1 MLLHLHKDSSERLF
15 EIAEGQQ
22 GYFTA
27 KQAEAAGFDK
37 KNHHYHVRS
46 GNWVRECRGVYRLSK
61 FPIAEHPDMITWS
74 LWSRDR
80 TDKPQGVY
88 SHETAL
94 SVYNL
99 SDVMPAKLH
108 MTVPP
113 SFRRNAAIPGVLVL
127 HRGRLYNDEI
137 EAMRGFK
144 VTRPLKTISDLL
156 VAGYLSGDH
165 VQQAVRQAAERGLI
179 YRSMLAAA
187 PRIPADV
194 KKKIGELMK
203 EADGA

>member
-1 MLLHLHKDSSERLF
+1 MSTIQHRHRDSSERLF
-15 EIAEGQQ
+15 AIAEGQQ

-46 GNWVRECRGVYRLSK
+46 SNWVRECRGVYRLAK
-61 FPIAEHPDMITWS
+61 FPVAEHPDMIAWS

-80 TDKPQGVY
+80 SDKPQGVY

-99 SDVMPAKLH
+99 SDLMPAKLH

-113 SFRRNAAIPGVLVL
+113 EFRRNASIPGVLVL
-127 HRGRLYNDEI
+127 HRGRLHDDEI
-137 EAMRGFK
+137 EAMQGFR
-144 VTRPLKTISDLL
+144 VTRPLKTIADLIE
-156 VAGYLSGDH
+156 AGEVSPDH
-165 VQQAVRQAAERGLI
+165 LQQAVRQAVERGLLS
-179 YRSMLAAA
+179 RSRLAAA
-187 PRIPADV
+187 ARLPADV
-194 KKKIGELMK
+194 RQKIEALMK
-203 EADGA
+203 VR

>member
-1 MLLHLHKDSSERLF
+1 MPTILHRNKESSERLF

-46 GNWVRECRGVYRLSK
+46 GNWIRECRGVYRLAK
-61 FPIAEHPDMITWS
+61 FPITEHPDMIAWS

-99 SDVMPAKLH
+99 SDLMPAKLH

-113 SFRRNAAIPGVLVL
+113 DFRRNAAIPGVLVL
-127 HRGRLYNDEI
+127 HRGKLHDDEI
-137 EAMRGFK
+137 EAMQGFR
-144 VTRPLKTISDLL
+144 VTRPLKAIADVIAAGDISADF
-156 VAGYLSGDH
+156 
-165 VQQAVRQAAERGLI
+165 VQQAVRQAVQRGLI
-179 YRSMLAAA
+179 SRSKLAAA
-187 PRIPADV
+187 AHIPEDV
-194 KKKIGELMK
+194 KKKIGDLMK
-203 EADGA
+203 GI

>member
-1 MLLHLHKDSSERLF
+1 MTTILHRHKESSERLF

-27 KQAEAAGFDK
+27 KQAQAAGFDK

-46 GNWVRECRGVYRLSK
+46 GNWIRECRGVYRLSK
-61 FPIAEHPDMITWS
+61 FPVAEHPDMIAWS

-99 SDVMPAKLH
+99 SDLMPAKLH

-113 SFRRNAAIPGVLVL
+113 TFRRNAAIPGVLVL
-127 HRGRLYNDEI
+127 HRGRLHDDEV
-137 EAMRGFK
+137 EARQGFR
-144 VTRPLKTISDLL
+144 VTRPLKAVADL
-156 VAGYLSGDH
+156 VAAGYVSADH
-165 VQQAVRQAAERGLI
+165 LRQAVRQAVERGLI
-179 YRSMLAAA
+179 SRSKLAAA
-187 PRIPADV
+187 TRIPDDV
-194 KKKIGELMK
+194 KKKIEDLM
-203 EADGA
+203 EGL

>member
-1 MLLHLHKDSSERLF
+1 MPIIQHRHRDSSERLF
-15 EIAEGQQ
+15 AIAEGQQ

-46 GNWVRECRGVYRLSK
+46 GNWVRECRGVYRLAK
-61 FPIAEHPDMITWS
+61 FPVAEHPDMIAWS

-80 TDKPQGVY
+80 SDKPQGVY

-99 SDVMPAKLH
+99 SDLMPAKLH

-113 SFRRNAAIPGVLVL
+113 EFRRNASIPGVLVL
-127 HRGRLYNDEI
+127 HRGRLHDDEI
-137 EAMRGFK
+137 EAMQGFR
-144 VTRPLKTISDLL
+144 VTRPLKTIADLIEAGEVSSDHL
-156 VAGYLSGDH
+156 
-165 VQQAVRQAAERGLI
+165 QQAVRQAVERGLLS
-179 YRSMLAAA
+179 RSRLAAA
-187 PRIPADV
+187 ARLPADV
-194 KKKIGELMK
+194 RQKIEALMK
-203 EADGA
+203 VR

>member
-1 MLLHLHKDSSERLF
+1 MPTILHLNKESSERLF

-46 GNWVRECRGVYRLSK
+46 GNWIRECRGVYRLAK
-61 FPIAEHPDMITWS
+61 FPITEHPDMIAWS

-99 SDVMPAKLH
+99 SDLMPAKLH

-113 SFRRNAAIPGVLVL
+113 DFRRNAAIPGVLVL
-127 HRGRLYNDEI
+127 HRGKLHDDEI
-137 EAMRGFK
+137 EAMQGFR
-144 VTRPLKTISDLL
+144 VTRPLKAIADVIAAGDISADF
-156 VAGYLSGDH
+156 
-165 VQQAVRQAAERGLI
+165 VQQAVRQAVQRGLI
-179 YRSMLAAA
+179 SRSKLAAA
-187 PRIPADV
+187 AHIPEDV
-194 KKKIGELMK
+194 KKKIGDLMK
-203 EADGA
+203 GI

>member
-1 MLLHLHKDSSERLF
+1 MTTIRHRHRESFERLY

-61 FPIAEHPDMITWS
+61 FPLAQYPDMIAWS

-80 TDKPQGVY
+80 SDKPQGVY

-94 SVYNL
+94 SFYNL
-99 SDVMPAKLH
+99 SDLMPAKLH

-113 SFRRNAAIPGVLVL
+113 EFRRNAQIPGVLVL
-127 HRGRLYNDEI
+127 HRGRLRADEI
-137 EAMRGFK
+137 EAEQGFQ
-144 VTRPLKTISDLL
+144 VTRPLKAIADVIASGYISED
-156 VAGYLSGDH
+156 YLR
-165 VQQAVRQAAERGLI
+165 QAVRQAVSRGLI
-179 YRSMLAAA
+179 NRSKLSEAGRM
-187 PRIPADV
+187 PADV
-194 KKKIGELMK
+194 KKKIEEYMK
-203 EADGA
+203 VS